1 MKKVRLLC
9 FVFAIVMVF
18 SLVAI
23 PVSATVPY
31 GSEVAM
37 SEGTASSMPWALV
50 ILITIALAVISTILI
65 IVIAAIIIIAL
76 LNRKKKAKGNDA
88 SVTGQIVD
96 ESK

>member
-1 MKKVRLLC
+1 MKNMR
-9 FVFAIVMVF
+9 VFSVILALSVIL
-18 SLVAI
+18 SLVAL

-50 ILITIALAVISTILI
+50 ILIIIALAVISTILI

-76 LNRKKKAKGNDA
+76 VNRKKKAKGNDA